1 MADPLTMDKD
11 SQLWVL
17 VFQTR
22 DLIFKLRQRE
32 LHQYRISVEEAAAL
46 GVLNAIGDKATPA
59 IVARWMIREHHSV
72 LGIVSRMEK
81 RGLVKK
87 TKDLERKNIVR
98 ISLTEKGRQALEQST
113 KRESIHEIMSHLTED
128 ERREL
133 RLLLEKLRRLALKD
147 LGIEQEPP
155 FPRASG
161 T

>member
-1 MADPLTMDKD
+1 MAEPLTMDED

-32 LHQYRISVEEAAAL
+32 LRQYRISVEEAASL

-72 LGIVSRMEK
+72 LGIMSRMEK

-113 KRESIHEIMSHLTED
+113 KRESIHEIMSHMTED

-133 RLLLEKLRRLALKD
+133 RLLLEKLRRLALKG

-155 FPRASG
+155 FPDASG